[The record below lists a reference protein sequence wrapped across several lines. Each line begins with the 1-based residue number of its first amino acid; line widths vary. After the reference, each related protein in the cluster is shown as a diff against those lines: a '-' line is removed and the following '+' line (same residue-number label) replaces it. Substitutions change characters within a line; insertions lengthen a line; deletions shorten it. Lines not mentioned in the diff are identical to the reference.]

1 MTKPFDASFF
11 IGLFFVAASIA
22 VAAYV
27 VSGRTLP
34 VFGAGRG
41 PLIAVAIVG
50 MTGCAVAGISQ
61 ATSLGWTDPLI
72 VFGSVV
78 GVIALAVIGAGLFGW
93 DGIVRPVAALVPGG
107 SLGAAS
113 TEDLALVAIT
123 GIIALKFVVNLVVA
137 VVRSAS

>member
-1 MTKPFDASFF
+1 
-11 IGLFFVAASIA
+11 
-22 VAAYV
+22 V

-34 VFGAGRG
+34 IFGGGRG
-41 PLIAVAIVG
+41 ALIAVAIVG

-107 SLGAAS
+107 SLAAAS